1 MAGSKN
7 SDKLQEIYFFIGDSY
22 EISRQS
28 TCRQINILRY
38 GDSQYIDCLFIDC
51 LLLYLTVFS
60 AMEFVLLVFGYLVF
74 LLVLLVHIVG
84 IFNNFAL
91 FHSFVHGFAHIDS
104 FVMTLFLLVPLST
117 RHSSPARSL

>member
-1 MAGSKN
+1 MSTN
-7 SDKLQEIYFFIGDSY
+7 QYFAIW
-22 EISRQS
+22 RQS
-28 TCRQINILRY
+28 VFLSTVFFY
-38 GDSQYIDCLFIDC
+38 TS
-51 LLLYLTVFS
+51 VFS

-117 RHSSPARSL
+117 HHSSPSARSL

>member
-1 MAGSKN
+1 MSTN
-7 SDKLQEIYFFIGDSY
+7 QYFAIW
-22 EISRQS
+22 RQS
-28 TCRQINILRY
+28 IYRLSIYRLST
-38 GDSQYIDCLFIDC
+38 FIPHR
-51 LLLYLTVFS
+51 
-60 AMEFVLLVFGYLVF
+60 VFGNGICIVGIRIIGI